1 MNYVEV
7 TFVVNPL
14 LPARDILVAELA
26 ERGFESFVE
35 TDNGLM
41 AYIQEP
47 DFSEEKL
54 TNLALGEE
62 QLTITHQLIQEQNW
76 NAEWEKSFDP
86 IEVDE
91 RIVVRAPFHEI
102 KEVEFDIVIE
112 PKMSFGTG
120 HHATTFL
127 MMQEML
133 GMEWTDKDV
142 LDMGCGTA
150 VLAILAEMKGADYI
164 VAIDID
170 EWAYENSIENVERNN
185 CTRIKCIKGGAEAIG
200 EQSFDIILANI
211 NRNILTAD
219 AATYMAALNP
229 GGEIL
234 LSGFYTMDIPILLQS
249 FPHLTELRRH
259 ERNDWAMVHLTLPK

>member
-7 TFVVNPL
+7 TFVVKPL
-14 LPARDILVAELA
+14 IPARDILVAELA

-47 DFSEEKL
+47 DFSPEKL
-54 TNLALGEE
+54 ENFEFEVEE
-62 QLTITHQLIQEQNW
+62 FSSTHQLIQDQNW
-76 NAEWEKSFDP
+76 NAEWEKNFDP
-86 IEVDE
+86 IEVDD
-91 RIVVRAPFHEI
+91 RIVVRAPFHE
-102 KEVEFDIVIE
+102 KKDVEFAIVIE

-127 MMQEML
+127 IMQEML

-219 AATYMAALNP
+219 AAKYIAAMNP

-234 LSGFYTMDIPILLQS
+234 LSGFYTMDIPVLLQS
-249 FPHLTELRRH
+249 FPGLTEISRR
-259 ERNDWAMVHLTLPK
+259 ERNDWAMVHLRLA

>member
-7 TFVVNPL
+7 NFVVKPL
-14 LPARDILVAELA
+14 IPSRDILVAELA

-35 TDNGLM
+35 TEDGLM
-41 AYIQEP
+41 AYIQEG

-54 TNLALGEE
+54 SNLEVGAEHLSV
-62 QLTITHQLIQEQNW
+62 THQLIQDQNW
-76 NAEWEKSFDP
+76 NAEWEKNFDP
-86 IEVDE
+86 IEVDN
-91 RIVVRAPFHEI
+91 RIVVRAPFHEK

-127 MMQEML
+127 IMQEML
-133 GMEWTDKDV
+133 DMEWTDKDV

-150 VLAILAEMKGADYI
+150 VLAVLAEMKGADYI

-219 AATYMAALNP
+219 AATYIAALNP

-234 LSGFYTMDIPILLQS
+234 LSGFYSMDIPHLLQS
-249 FPHLTELRRH
+249 FPNLTEVRRK
-259 ERNDWAMVHLTLPK
+259 ERNDWAMLRLKN